1 VRVAIA
7 LLLVVVVVGI
17 AASIVVLRADRRH
30 VAARIVAVADR
41 LDQEADA
48 HPLPRLHPVLAELE
62 RAAERALARAD
73 DDQADRDR
81 LSQMLQEL
89 PIGVVVADEL
99 GEVVARNA
107 IADRFAD
114 ARHGAALV
122 EAALGEM
129 LESALTGQ
137 AVEREMELFG
147 PPRQVVNLRALP
159 LGGTERG
166 VVDQGGAV
174 VFIQDLTEIRR
185 VEQVRRD
192 FVANVSHELKTP
204 VGALTV
210 LADALEGEDDPDVKA
225 RLVERIGAEA
235 ERLAQIV
242 HDLLDLSVIEA
253 AELPARLSQAV
264 AGVIQDAAARIDG
277 VATTA
282 DIAIV
287 QDAVD
292 PDLMALC
299 DRRHV
304 VSALFNLL
312 DNAIKYSD
320 PGSKVEIGAA
330 RDGDEVRLWV
340 RDHGVGIPAVDRE
353 RIFER
358 FYRVDRARH
367 RQTGGTGLG
376 LSIVRHVA
384 EAHGG
389 RVGLESEEGLGSTFS
404 LWLPIGPGDA

>member
-1 VRVAIA
+1 VAIA
-7 LLLVVVVVGI
+7 LLLVVVLVGV
-17 AASIVVLRADRRH
+17 AAAAVLADRR
-30 VAARIVAVADR
+30 RIAQRLVVVTDR
-41 LDQEADA
+41 LDQEAD
-48 HPLPRLHPVLAELE
+48 PHPVPRVHQVLAGLE
-62 RAAERALARAD
+62 RATERALARAD

-81 LSQMLQEL
+81 LSQTLQEL

-129 LESALTGQ
+129 LESALIGQ
-137 AVEREMELFG
+137 VVEREMELFG

-159 LGGTERG
+159 LGGHG
-166 VVDQGGAV
+166 AVDQGGAV

-253 AELPARLSQAV
+253 AELPARVSQPV
-264 AGVIQDAAARIDG
+264 AGIIRDAAARIDG
-277 VATTA
+277 VAATA

-287 QDAVD
+287 QEPVD
-292 PDLMALC
+292 PELTALC
-299 DRRHV
+299 ERRHV

-330 RDGDEVRLWV
+330 RDGDGARLWV

-404 LWLPIGPGDA
+404 LWLPTGPGDA

>member
-1 VRVAIA
+1 
-7 LLLVVVVVGI
+7 
-17 AASIVVLRADRRH
+17 
-30 VAARIVAVADR
+30 
-41 LDQEADA
+41 
-48 HPLPRLHPVLAELE
+48 
-62 RAAERALARAD
+62 
-73 DDQADRDR
+73 
-81 LSQMLQEL
+81 MLQEL

-107 IADRFAD
+107 IAERFAD

-129 LESALTGQ
+129 LESALTGE

-147 PPRQVVNLRALP
+147 PPRQVVNLRAMP
-159 LGGTERG
+159 LGGL
-166 VVDQGGAV
+166 VQGGAV

-210 LADALEGEDDPDVKA
+210 LADALDGEDDPEVQA
-225 RLVERIGAEA
+225 RLIDRISAEA

-242 HDLLDLSVIEA
+242 HDLLDLSIIEA
-253 AELPARLSQAV
+253 AELPTRLAQPV
-264 AGVIQDAAARIDG
+264 AGVIDDAVERTEG

-282 DIAIV
+282 EIAIV
-287 QDAVD
+287 REPVD
-292 PDLMALC
+292 PDLLVLG
-299 DRRHV
+299 DRRHL

-320 PGSKVEIGAA
+320 PGSKVEIGAV
-330 RDGDEVRLWV
+330 REGDEARLWV

-404 LWLPIGPGDA
+404 LWLPIGAGDA

>member
-1 VRVAIA
+1 VAIA
-7 LLLVVVVVGI
+7 LLLVVVLVGVVVSV
-17 AASIVVLRADRRH
+17 AVVRAERRRM
-30 VAARIVAVADR
+30 AARVVAVTDR
-41 LDQEADA
+41 LDQEAEA
-48 HPLPRLHPVLAELE
+48 HAVPRLGLVLAGLE

-129 LESALTGQ
+129 LESALIGQ
-137 AVEREMELFG
+137 GVEREMELFG

-159 LGGTERG
+159 LGGPG
-166 VVDQGGAV
+166 HGIVDQGGAV

-253 AELPARLSQAV
+253 AELPARVIQPV
-264 AGVIQDAAARIDG
+264 AGIIQDSVSRIDG
-277 VATTA
+277 VAATA

-287 QDAVD
+287 QEPVD
-292 PDLMALC
+292 PELVALC
-299 DRRHV
+299 ERRHV

-330 RDGDEVRLWV
+330 RDGDAARLWV

-404 LWLPIGPGDA
+404 LWLPIGAGDA